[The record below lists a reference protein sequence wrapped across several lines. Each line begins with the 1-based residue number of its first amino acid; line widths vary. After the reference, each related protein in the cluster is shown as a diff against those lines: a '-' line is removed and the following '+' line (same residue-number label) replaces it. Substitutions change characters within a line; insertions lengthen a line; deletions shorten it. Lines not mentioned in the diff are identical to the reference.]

1 MMIMGGGIVSWFQ
14 GYVADHSNIQASYWV
29 GVVCFL
35 YLAFYAIAVK
45 GILQKQGI
53 AFDQVKAGGH

>member
-1 MMIMGGGIVSWFQ
+1 
-14 GYVADHSNIQASYWV
+14 VADQSNIQASYWV